1 MWKFEDDVVFLVDE
15 EAEWV
20 FFVDL
25 LPKNMKSCRVG
36 AILQDLPNDFV
47 KIIHRPYLL
56 ELQGN
61 NGPACTFIVHNS
73 QIRYVMDKST
83 LSPEERSVWMT
94 AGFFDNM
101 MKTIGHTVPE
111 DVVNDVLREQPLL
124 GQMKLYDY

>member
-1 MWKFEDDVVFLVDE
+1 
-15 EAEWV
+15 
-20 FFVDL
+20 
-25 LPKNMKSCRVG
+25 
-36 AILQDLPNDFV
+36 
-47 KIIHRPYLL
+47 
-56 ELQGN
+56 
-61 NGPACTFIVHNS
+61 
-73 QIRYVMDKST
+73 MDKST